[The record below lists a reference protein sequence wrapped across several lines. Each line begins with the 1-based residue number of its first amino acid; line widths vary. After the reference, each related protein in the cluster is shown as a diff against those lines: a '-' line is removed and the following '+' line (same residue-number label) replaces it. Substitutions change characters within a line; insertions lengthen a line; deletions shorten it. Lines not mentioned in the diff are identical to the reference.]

1 MNTRARE
8 RAVEHRSDFL
18 VIGSGIAGLTFALKA
33 AAHGSVFIVTKREAR
48 TSSTYYAQGGIASVW
63 NKTDRFDLHIEDT
76 LRAGDGLSH
85 PDIVDLV
92 VRSGPA
98 RIQDLID
105 FGCHFSRET
114 GGSREYDL
122 GMEGGHSRRRIL
134 HAKDRTGRE
143 VEESLLERCREHDSI
158 TFFENHTAVDL
169 IIESRM
175 ERAGQGEQDRCW
187 GAYVL
192 ERKSGAVHT
201 FLARRTLLST
211 GGAGKVYLYTS
222 NPDVATG
229 DGVAMAYR
237 AGAAVAGMEFYQF
250 HPTCLF
256 HPEAK
261 SFLIS
266 EAVRG
271 EGGILLSRSGE
282 PFMENYHPRKDL
294 APRDIVARA
303 IDSEMKKSGD
313 EFVLLDIS
321 HRPADFISD
330 RFPNIHTHCLSYGID
345 MAKEPIPVV
354 PAAHYMCGGV
364 VSDGEGRTSLGQ
376 LYIAGEAA
384 FTGLHGANRLASNS
398 LLESLV
404 FSHLAAEAAAA
415 EVAECR
421 LSPLPEAAPWDP
433 GGARASTEEVVVSQ
447 NWDAIRRLMW
457 NYVGIVRSDKRLERA
472 RKQICMLVEEV
483 TEYYYSVLV
492 TSDLVELRNIATVAE
507 LIIECASLRRESRG
521 LHFNIDLPEKDDRHW
536 KKDIV
541 LRKGRE
547 EFC

>member
-1 MNTRARE
+1 
-8 RAVEHRSDFL
+8 
-18 VIGSGIAGLTFALKA
+18 
-33 AAHGSVFIVTKREAR
+33 
-48 TSSTYYAQGGIASVW
+48 
-63 NKTDRFDLHIEDT
+63 
-76 LRAGDGLSH
+76 
-85 PDIVDLV
+85 
-92 VRSGPA
+92 
-98 RIQDLID
+98 
-105 FGCHFSRET
+105 
-114 GGSREYDL
+114 
-122 GMEGGHSRRRIL
+122 MEGGHSRRRIL

-143 VEESLLERCREHDSI
+143 VEEALLGRCREHDNI
-158 TFFENHTAVDL
+158 TLFENHTAVDL

-192 ERKSGAVHT
+192 ERAGGTVHT

-237 AGAAVAGMEFYQF
+237 AGADVAGMEFYQF

-271 EGGILLSRSGE
+271 EGGILLSRAGR
-282 PFMENYHPRKDL
+282 PFMEDYHPRKDL

-313 EFVLLDIS
+313 DFVLLDIS

-330 RFPNIHTHCLSYGID
+330 RFPNIYTHCLSYGID
-345 MAKEPIPVV
+345 MAKEAIPVV

-364 VSDGEGRTSLGQ
+364 VSDREGRASLEQ
-376 LYIAGEAA
+376 LYVAGEAA

-415 EVAECR
+415 EVAESR
-421 LSPLPEAAPWDP
+421 HSPLPEAAPWDP
-433 GGARASTEEVVVSQ
+433 GGARASTEEVVVTQ

-483 TEYYYSVLV
+483 TEYYHSVLV

-547 EFC
+547 DFC

>member
-1 MNTRARE
+1 M
-8 RAVEHRSDFL
+8 EHRSDFL
-18 VIGSGIAGLTFALKA
+18 VIGSGIAGLTFAIEA
-33 AAHGSVFIVTKREAR
+33 AAHGSVAIVTKKEAKA
-48 TSSTYYAQGGIASVW
+48 SNTYYAQGGIASVW
-63 NKTDRFDLHIEDT
+63 DKKDRFDLHLEDT
-76 LRAGDGLSH
+76 LRAGDGLCH
-85 PDIVDLV
+85 RDVVELV
-92 VRSGPA
+92 VRSGPD
-98 RIQDLID
+98 RVRDLID
-105 FGCHFSRET
+105 RGCDFSREE
-114 GGSREYDL
+114 GGGEGYDL
-122 GMEGGHSRRRIL
+122 GMEGGHSHRRIL
-134 HAKDRTGRE
+134 HAKDCTGRE
-143 VEESLLERCREHDSI
+143 VEESLLQRCREHDNI
-158 TFFENHTAVDL
+158 ALFENSIAVDL

-175 ERAGQGEQDRCW
+175 STGRDPGEDRCW

-192 ERKSGAVHT
+192 HIDTAEVET
-201 FLARRTLLST
+201 FLARATLLST

-222 NPDVATG
+222 NPDIATG

-237 AGAAVAGMEFYQF
+237 AGAKVAGMEFFQF

-271 EGGILLSRSGE
+271 EGGLLRTRAGRA
-282 PFMENYHPRKDL
+282 FMEDYHERKDL

-313 EFVLLDIS
+313 DFVLLDIS
-321 HRPADFISD
+321 HRAADFIRD
-330 RFPNIHTHCLSYGID
+330 RFPTIHESCLSYGID
-345 MAKEPIPVV
+345 MTKEPIPVV

-364 VSDGEGRTSLGQ
+364 VTDTKGRTSLNQ
-376 LYIAGEAA
+376 LYAAGEVA

-398 LLESLV
+398 LLEAVV
-404 FSHLAAEAAAA
+404 FSHLATEAAVEAVRRESASLPDAA
-415 EVAECR
+415 Q
-421 LSPLPEAAPWDP
+421 WDP
-433 GGARASTEEVVVSQ
+433 GRARPSTEEVVITQ
-447 NWDAIRRLMW
+447 NWDALRRLMW

-472 RKQICMLVEEV
+472 RKQICMLVEEI

-507 LIIECASLRRESRG
+507 LIIESASRRKESRG
-521 LHFNIDLPEKDDRHW
+521 LHYNVDHPDRDDGNW

-541 LRKGRE
+541 LKRGAG